1 MPVCPNC
8 NYEYV
13 SGIAICPDCNIPLVD
28 SIELEKYSELSEED
42 WVLVYTAFNEI
53 DADMLKENL
62 ESAGIAASILS
73 QRDSSFPAPGDL
85 STIKLFVKKADVSD
99 ALEFIQEVK
108 TKEIDSE
115 EDADE

>member
-13 SGIAICPDCNIPLVD
+13 PGIVICPDCNTPLVD
-28 SIELEKYSELSEED
+28 AIEPNNYSDLSEED
-42 WVLVYTAFNEI
+42 WELVYTSFSEI

-62 ESAGIAASILS
+62 ESAGIAVSILS
-73 QRDSSFPAPGDL
+73 QKDSNFPVPGDL
-85 STIKLFVKKADVSD
+85 STIKLFVKKADVPE
-99 ALEFIQEVK
+99 ALEFIEEVK
-108 TKEIDSE
+108 RKPLDSE

>member
-8 NYEYV
+8 KYEYV
-13 SGIAICPDCNIPLVD
+13 PGITICPDCNTPLVD
-28 SIELEKYSELSEED
+28 SVDLSKYSDLSEDD
-42 WVLVYTAFNEI
+42 WVLVYTAFREI

-62 ESAGIAASILS
+62 ESAGISASVLS
-73 QRDSSFPAPGDL
+73 QKDSSFPAPGDL
-85 STIKLFVKKADVSD
+85 STVKLFVKKADVHD

-108 TKEIDSE
+108 RKPLDSE